1 MDALIRWSW
10 TLGLAGALLVLGAL
24 VGWLLTSGLEGP
36 PTWLA
41 AAGGVLL
48 LAYAGLDRER
58 LGAVANTRVFTYG
71 ASSSLVLVLAA
82 GLAISVYLL
91 ARSNDQTWDLTRDRS
106 YSLSDQAERV
116 AAGLDV
122 DVAVTAFFRRGSP
135 GADPFRDQIEL
146 FAQASDRIRVEF
158 VDPLRQPTRAAAA
171 EITGDHGTVLF
182 EAGAGDEVRTQ
193 RLEWEITEEEIVR
206 ALVLLQSDETHRVCW
221 SMGHGEPDPDDEF
234 SDGGLGGARLEL
246 ERLNYQVTKQRIA
259 QEGIDRACEVLIVA
273 RPQQDW
279 LEFEREALAA
289 HLAEGRHALVLLDPW
304 RAPELA
310 GDLERYG
317 LLVGADELRD
327 ANLKNQLLGVNDMG
341 VVVLSEEDFA
351 AHPIT
356 RNLLAAIVLP
366 GARSVSPMLEAP
378 GVEVQ
383 ALIHTSPQAWGET
396 DPTTLPSEPDPSTET
411 IGSIPVVSVSVVTEP
426 EALRVVS
433 SSVDRLPAEGPLSPD
448 ALQGDPGR
456 AVPADLAPLAGGR
469 LVVIGDSDFAS
480 NGFLAWGNNRDL
492 FLNTLAWL
500 VSEEDQIGER
510 PEQGDVLE
518 ISAFGETVLCLIS
531 LVLVPGFAAVLA
543 VVTLVRR
550 RYL

>member
-10 TLGLAGALLVLGAL
+10 TLALAGALSVAGAL
-24 VGWLLTSGLEGP
+24 VSWLLTSTLEGP

-41 AAGGVLL
+41 GAGGLLL

-58 LGAVANTRVFTYG
+58 LGEAAQTRGFTYG
-71 ASSSLVLVLAA
+71 AGSSLLLVLAA
-82 GLAISVYLL
+82 GLATSVYLL
-91 ARSNDQTWDLTRDRS
+91 ARNNDTTWDLTRDRS
-106 YSLSDQAERV
+106 YSLSDQALRV
-116 AAGLDV
+116 ASSLDT
-122 DVAVTAFFRRGSP
+122 DVSVTAFFGRGSP
-135 GADPFRDQIEL
+135 GIERFRSQITL
-146 FAQASDRIRVEF
+146 FQQASDRISVEF

-182 EAGAGDEVRTQ
+182 ETGSGDTLRTQ

-206 ALVLLQSDETHRVCW
+206 ALVLLKSGETHRVCW

-234 SDGGLGGARLEL
+234 SESGLGGIRLEL

-259 QEGIDRACEVLIVA
+259 QEGIDRACEVLILA

-304 RAPELA
+304 LAPELA
-310 GDLERYG
+310 RDLERYG
-317 LLVGADELRD
+317 LLVGADEVRD
-327 ANLKNQLLGVNDMG
+327 ANLKNQLLGVDDMS
-341 VVVLSEEDFA
+341 VVVLSEEDFTT
-351 AHPIT
+351 HPIT

-366 GARSVSPMLEAP
+366 GARSVTPMLEAP

-383 ALIHTSPQAWGET
+383 ALAHTSPQAWGET

-411 IGSIPVVSVSVVTEP
+411 IGSIPVVSVSVVTDP
-426 EALRVVS
+426 EALAVAAS
-433 SSVDRLPAEGPLSPD
+433 SAGQAAAPLSPD
-448 ALQGDPGR
+448 ALQGNAGR
-456 AVPADLAPLAGGR
+456 AVPADLAPVAGGR

-480 NGFLAWGNNRDL
+480 NGFVSWGNNRDL
-492 FLNTLAWL
+492 FLNTLAWM
-500 VSEEDQIGER
+500 VEEEDQIGER
-510 PEQGDVLE
+510 PEQGDTLE
-518 ISAFGETVLCLIS
+518 ISALGETVLCLIS
-531 LVLVPGFAAVLA
+531 LVLVPGSAAGLA
-543 VVTLVRR
+543 VMTLVRR